1 VALLKEAEKE
11 AAKVAR
17 TAEKVLKDTER
28 KAAKI
33 AKAVEI
39 FLKDAEKNTTKA
51 AKAAE
56 RAVKAA
62 QVIENRATAAAT
74 TTRGHKVA
82 AHGAQCGCGKKTML
96 VACLFSLP
104 DVQELLESFNTS
116 SNLTISPI
124 NLSSPL

>member
-17 TAEKVLKDTER
+17 TTEKILKDTER

-39 FLKDAEKNTTKA
+39 FLKDAEKNTTKV

-62 QVIENRATAAAT
+62 QVIENRAAAAA

-124 NLSSPL
+124 NLSSPS